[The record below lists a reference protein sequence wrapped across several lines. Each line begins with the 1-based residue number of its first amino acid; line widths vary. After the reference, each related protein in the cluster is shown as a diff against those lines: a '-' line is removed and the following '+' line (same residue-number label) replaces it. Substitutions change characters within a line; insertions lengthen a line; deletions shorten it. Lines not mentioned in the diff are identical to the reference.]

1 MTSYIIALIRG
12 ARFNRTD
19 NGNFYATHPVFPQI
33 YASGV
38 TEEDCFYDL
47 QAQLGSE
54 LLRRLRDHQ
63 ELPTVFGARTPTV
76 DDDVG
81 DLYDVPKILLNP

>member
-12 ARFNRTD
+12 ARFSRTD
-19 NGNFYATHPVFPQI
+19 SGNFYATHPLFPQLH
-33 YASGV
+33 ASGV

-54 LLRRLRDHQ
+54 LLKRLRDQQ
-63 ELPTVFGARTPTV
+63 ELPTLFGARTPTV

-81 DLYDVPKILLNP
+81 DLYDVPNIVFTP